1 MSGEV
6 EMKRSEQRH
15 LVSVDLQS
23 YLDQFEYLTQ
33 FLLLA
38 LALFSPEQPPLRE
51 RLLPTRCEKS
61 HSRSNQCCRPRFFS
75 CLGRLEGEM
84 DETVKD
90 SVLQSRAC

>member
-15 LVSVDLQS
+15 LASVDFQS

-38 LALFSPEQPPLRE
+38 LALPFPEQPPLRE
-51 RLLPTRCEKS
+51 RLLPTRREKS
-61 HSRSNQCCRPRFFS
+61 RSRSNRCYRPRFFS
-75 CLGRLEGEM
+75 RLGRFGGEI

-90 SVLQSRAC
+90 